1 MWVYQHEFH
10 PIGPPSN
17 EWLNASLDWLQ
28 KALDGKID
36 EGWRYQVFVTKEGE
50 YIEGEGT
57 PPWWNPD

>member
-1 MWVYQHEFH
+1 
-10 PIGPPSN
+10 
-17 EWLNASLDWLQ
+17 LNASLDWLQ